1 MAVVDGERVANLIR
15 EVSETVILPR
25 WRNLAAG
32 EVSRKSSA
40 GDLVTIA
47 DHEAE
52 EWLAPRLAALLPGSQ
67 VIGEE
72 GVAANPATL
81 NLFTE
86 GGLLWVID
94 PIDGTRAF
102 AEGRPTFDV
111 MVALVEGKRPVA
123 GWIYAPA
130 DRDLYMGEVGAGGL
144 RINGD
149 RRAEPIARP
158 LAQSRGDLKGIVS
171 PSAFRSRGYADPEA
185 VREQFAEFS
194 RHTCAGHNY
203 ARLLRGDSNFLINF
217 STPPWDHLA
226 GLAIAESIGFAHA
239 RLDGQPFDP
248 LDRQGGLLVAPD
260 KESWSDILGILFRP
274 A

>member
-1 MAVVDGERVANLIR
+1 M
-15 EVSETVILPR
+15 PR

-32 EVSRKSSA
+32 EVRRKSSA

-72 GVAANPATL
+72 GVAADPEKL
-81 NLFTE
+81 NLFK
-86 GGLLWVID
+86 GDGFLWVID

-130 DRDLYMGEVGAGGL
+130 ERDLYMGEAGSGGQ
-144 RINGD
+144 RILGD
-149 RRAEPIARP
+149 APPEPIARP
-158 LAQSRGDLKGIVS
+158 RVQSRSDLKGIVS
-171 PSAFRSRGYADPEA
+171 PSAFRSRGYADPEG
-185 VREQFAEFS
+185 VRGEFAEFS

-203 ARLLRGDSNFLINF
+203 ARLLRGDSDFLINF

-226 GLAIAESIGFAHA
+226 GLAIAGSVGFAHA
-239 RLDGQPFDP
+239 RPDGQPFDP
-248 LDRQGGLLVAPD
+248 LDRQGGLIVAPD
-260 KESWSDILGILFRP
+260 SETWGDILGILFRR